1 MHNFCIMGKEGN
13 TTNPTKFLQIHFMKD
28 KRSTK
33 VVATLKKLFD
43 LLFIDEQLIL
53 GYLDPRSL
61 YEFPYRRS
69 CQGLDPRDQN
79 KVDGF
84 EQRRKLSQPA
94 EVIEREQQA
103 RAADVE
109 HVQEPAQ
116 QESKH
121 ADGCGPVAPL
131 DHFWVVSS

>member
-1 MHNFCIMGKEGN
+1 M
-13 TTNPTKFLQIHFMKD
+13 T
-28 KRSTK
+28 
-33 VVATLKKLFD
+33 
-43 LLFIDEQLIL
+43 
-53 GYLDPRSL
+53 PRSL
-61 YEFPYRRS
+61 YEFPYWRS
-69 CQGLDPRDQN
+69 CQSLNPRDQN

-116 QESKH
+116 QEPEH
-121 ADGCGPVAPL
+121 TDGCGPVAPL
-131 DHFWVVSS
+131 DHFRFQDVAGHVVVVVGDVLEDEGVADELDHGAKDARERDAGQEVFSGRAVA